1 MDSFLESNSE
11 DSAQLGKFLKG
22 NRDVI
27 SVRQGDQGSESWP
40 SLYYLQASL
49 QACLFL
55 IIFL

>member
-1 MDSFLESNSE
+1 MDSCLESE

-27 SVRQGDQGSESWP
+27 SVKQGGEGSESWP
-40 SLYYLQASL
+40 CPYYLHASM